1 MTQRRLELQQ
11 QARER
16 ERELARELKWPSP
29 AAEAA
34 WRAGLG
40 PGMPASGLATAMGA
54 AMARAWAAT
63 RAAGTSQG
71 HDGNG
76 AAQRGPD
83 QGADAGTVGSE
94 LPVGISRMRL
104 RDAVE
109 GSPERDPG
117 QRVGRGGLRGKGTR
131 NRKLERALV
140 DPSTALICDDL
151 DEHGDDDEMQGP
163 SQQVAHLLEDMAIS
177 PSLT

>member
-1 MTQRRLELQQ
+1 MERQQQQQQREQQQQLEQLQHLEQQQQQELERARALARTQRRLELQQ
-11 QARER
+11 QS
-16 ERELARELKWPSP
+16 LAEK
-29 AAEAA
+29 
-34 WRAGLG
+34 G
-40 PGMPASGLATAMGA
+40 PGVPAGGWGPAVTA

-76 AAQRGPD
+76 AAQREPD

-94 LPVGISRMRL
+94 LPVGASRTRL

-117 QRVGRGGLRGKGTR
+117 QRAGRGGLRGKGTR
-131 NRKLERALV
+131 DRKLERALV
-140 DPSTALICDDL
+140 DPSTALI
-151 DEHGDDDEMQGP
+151 
-163 SQQVAHLLEDMAIS
+163 
-177 PSLT
+177 

>member
-1 MTQRRLELQQ
+1 MAAV
-11 QARER
+11 QA
-16 ERELARELKWPSP
+16 AV
-29 AAEAA
+29 
-34 WRAGLG
+34 
-40 PGMPASGLATAMGA
+40 
-54 AMARAWAAT
+54 ARAWAAT

-94 LPVGISRMRL
+94 LPVGSSRTRP

-117 QRVGRGGLRGKGTR
+117 PRVGRGGLRGKRTQD
-131 NRKLERALV
+131 RKLQRAPV
-140 DPSTALICDDL
+140 DPSTALVCDDL
-151 DEHGDDDEMQGP
+151 DEHGDDDEMQEP
-163 SQQVAHLLEDMAIS
+163 SQQEVAHLLEDMAIS
-177 PSLT
+177 PLLP